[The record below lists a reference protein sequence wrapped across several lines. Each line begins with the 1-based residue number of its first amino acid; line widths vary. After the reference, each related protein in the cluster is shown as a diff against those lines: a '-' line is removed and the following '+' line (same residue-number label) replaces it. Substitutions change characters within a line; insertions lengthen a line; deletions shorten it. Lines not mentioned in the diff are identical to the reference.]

1 MLKKTADITMKALII
16 LSIWLWILTFIKPE
30 LVKDFLSWIKEVV
43 NSLWY
48 WNYLIIFVSSLIESF
63 PVLWV
68 VIPGQ
73 NILFA
78 VWWFF
83 AETSRINL
91 IYVIIVT
98 SIWAILWNFIWFYLW
113 KVYWDEFFRKY
124 WLWFWIWETEVKYL
138 KKWIEKWWAWGI
150 IFGKFHNLTRA
161 FVPFIAW
168 TMWMKSKIFMIYNVI
183 GSIIR
188 AIIMIILG
196 TIFAS
201 YYEKVVD
208 NFGKIMLAI
217 FVISAFYIYKFKK
230 KEFMEYMD
238 EKNKEIDKK
247 MWYK

>member
-1 MLKKTADITMKALII
+1 MLKKTADITIKTLIV

-30 LVKDFLSWIKEVV
+30 LIKDLLSWIKEVV

-68 VIPGQ
+68 VIPWQ
-73 NILFA
+73 NILLV

-83 AETSRINL
+83 AEISKINL

-113 KVYWDEFFRKY
+113 KVYWDEFFKKY
-124 WLWFWIWETEVKYL
+124 WLLFWIWETEVKYL

-188 AIIMIILG
+188 AIIMIILW

-201 YYEKVVD
+201 YYEKIVD
-208 NFGKIMLAI
+208 NFGKIMIWILLI
-217 FVISAFYIYKFKK
+217 WAFYIYKFKK
-230 KEFMEYMD
+230 KEFMQYMD

-247 MWYK
+247 MWGK